1 MPSTTMPRTPR
12 DVRLDF
18 FRGLAMFIIFVVHV
32 KGFNFWAL
40 YIPAAFGHSSAIE
53 MFVFCSGFASA
64 MAFGSVF
71 QNQGFMI
78 GSARVVFR
86 MWQVYW
92 AHIGLFLTIAVLC
105 ALGTTYLNTEDYIQR
120 LNLTYFFENLDV
132 ALPALMTLRYV
143 PNLFDILPM
152 YIALLAA
159 IPFVVAAY
167 RLHPWAAFA
176 LVLAMHASAW
186 IFDVNFSAHP
196 QPPNGTPIYW
206 FFNPFGW
213 SLCFFAGFFFGR
225 GWLKPPRLGD
235 WRLLLIC
242 AAIVIVSL
250 PLKQWYFNRIS
261 PEEILLLQPF
271 LFLFTPEVKEVLFP
285 DRWRSDHHWLR
296 LVHFL
301 ALAYICLS
309 FLEGRRHWLESVFVK
324 PIVKVGQ
331 QALATFLLSL
341 SLGWAAG
348 MLMDVLAGG
357 AGEPRDPWMVSA
369 INIVCF
375 AIMVATAY
383 VVGWFKSQPW
393 RRSSKPAGADNR
405 PDRPEQP
412 AAQPQK
418 AMPQAAPAE

>member
-1 MPSTTMPRTPR
+1 MPSPTITKAPR

-32 KGFNFWAL
+32 PGGNFWAL
-40 YIPAAFGHSSAIE
+40 YIPAAFGHSSAVE

-64 MAFGSVF
+64 LAFGSVF
-71 QNQGFMI
+71 NSHGFFV
-78 GSARVVFR
+78 GTGRVVFR

-105 ALGTTYLNTEDYIQR
+105 ALGTEYLDTKDYIKK
-120 LNLTYFFENLDV
+120 LNLVYFFENLDI
-132 ALPALMTLRYV
+132 ALPALMSLRYV

-159 IPFVVAAY
+159 IPFVMAAHRIHFYAAVA
-167 RLHPWAAFA
+167 F
-176 LVLAMHASAW
+176 VLALHISAW
-186 IFDVNFSAHP
+186 TVDANFSAHP
-196 QPPNGTPIYW
+196 ERDIVW

-242 AAIVIVSL
+242 AFILVVSL
-250 PLKQWYFNRIS
+250 PLRQWQLFRLN
-261 PEEILLLQPF
+261 PEDYLILKPF
-271 LFLFTPEVKEVLFP
+271 LFVFTPEYKEWLFP
-285 DRWRSDHHWLR
+285 HRWRSDHHWLR

-301 ALAYICLS
+301 ALAYVCLS
-309 FLEGRRHWLESVFVK
+309 ALKGREHWLHALWAK

-348 MLMDVLAGG
+348 MAMDVIG
-357 AGEPRDPWMVSA
+357 RDALTVSFV
-369 INIVCF
+369 NLF
-375 AIMVATAY
+375 SFGIMIAVAY
-383 VVGWFKSQPW
+383 SVGWFKSQPW
-393 RRSSKPAGADNR
+393 RKPVKPAELQREKPETPTAPPAGPVPQGA
-405 PDRPEQP
+405 
-412 AAQPQK
+412 AA
-418 AMPQAAPAE
+418 E